1 MKFPYSPL
9 VITIL
14 KSPFIVAPRALRLN
28 VVRQHLLLRTA
39 QFLFTGL
46 KKTLNIL
53 VFPSGAEMK
62 QTPALNIFDI
72 RAPPGQGPV
81 RRRELP
87 KDKYNNS
94 IPVKTLWGFLD
105 EYIITGKLSRMI

>member
-1 MKFPYSPL
+1 MA
-9 VITIL
+9 T
-14 KSPFIVAPRALRLN
+14 FIAKNDSVSVYR
-28 VVRQHLLLRTA
+28 
-39 QFLFTGL
+39 L

-105 EYIITGKLSRMI
+105 EYIITGKLSRMISIRTYRRECSLQIESLCSTEIVYET